1 MGNIR
6 WGGQGKLRGTVN
18 DKKNGQKCKLHGRD
32 SKVPVYRSRND
43 LVWFKMRQRSVQLK
57 FRKPGRGG
65 RC

>member
-32 SKVPVYRSRND
+32 SKGPVYRSRNELG
-43 LVWFKMRQRSVQLK
+43 LVQDETEVSAAEVQK
-57 FRKPGRGG
+57 ARTWG
-65 RC
+65 